1 MSEGPD
7 GRHNSGHKVSQGR
20 PEGGLLGLLRA
31 AGLIAVVAGAGGSV
45 GLMLRAGHRNPSLLL
60 LVLFA
65 LWVLSPFMALV
76 WANVVSKRWSLST
89 QATLYV
95 VMFAIMLGCLAI
107 YGAHAFGLLRAKTG
121 FVFLVVPAGGVATD
135 CGSPPDGRDDIWQ
148 GITSSPRRLVTT
160 IPSQ

>member
-1 MSEGPD
+1 M
-7 GRHNSGHKVSQGR
+7 NQGR
-20 PEGGLLGLLRA
+20 PEAEFLGLLRP

-45 GLMLRAGHRNPSLLL
+45 ALMLRAGHRNPSLLL

-76 WANVVSKRWSLST
+76 CANVVSMRWSALT

-95 VMFAIMLGCLAI
+95 VMFVITLGCLAI

-121 FVFLVVPAGGVATD
+121 FVFLVVPAAAWLLIAAVIPMAAMI
-135 CGSPPDGRDDIWQ
+135 SGRV
-148 GITSSPRRLVTT
+148 SRRAHGA
-160 IPSQ
+160 